1 MENSLQPSSAIVD
14 YPGLYRLSG
23 LCDSLRDTAQVL
35 LDQNTTQATVQ
46 DLAHQLHILR
56 SEVAATL
63 TPDAAESIDRFV
75 PVVVE
80 PLSVDRVFF
89 AATQLSRLLDLLHT
103 TPQFLLSQRV
113 AAAQAVRIDS
123 EVDAVLAGN
132 DDGDSDTLEVPAASL
147 QVGQY
152 L

>member
-1 MENSLQPSSAIVD
+1 MENLPQPTSAIVD

-35 LDQNTTQATVQ
+35 LDRNTAQATVQ
-46 DLAHQLHILR
+46 DLAHQLNILR
-56 SEVAATL
+56 GDVAATL
-63 TPDAAESIDRFV
+63 EPDAAASIDRFV

-80 PLSVDRVFF
+80 PLTIDRVFF

-123 EVDAVLAGN
+123 EVDAVLSRG
-132 DDGDSDTLEVPAASL
+132 DSSDGDTVEVPAASL